1 MRNLWILAIAIALVI
16 DVALAMQLF
25 SKQEKKLNT
34 PASQVKPLK
43 NRLDK

>member
-16 DVALAMQLF
+16 DVALAVQLF
-25 SKQEKKLNT
+25 NLQEKKLKT

>member
-16 DVALAMQLF
+16 DVALAVQLF
-25 SKQEKKLNT
+25 SMQEKKLNT